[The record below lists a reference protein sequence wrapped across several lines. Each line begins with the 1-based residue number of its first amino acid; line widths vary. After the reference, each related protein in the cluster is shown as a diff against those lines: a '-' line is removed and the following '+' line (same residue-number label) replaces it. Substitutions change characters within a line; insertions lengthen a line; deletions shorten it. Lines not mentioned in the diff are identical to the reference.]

1 MMKTS
6 KLGIILSV
14 SYLVLLGISIA
25 YEHSIRIYDR
35 GNSEFAGILSIALT
49 SPTGVLLIWLAD
61 SWFGVKVLAEGMGK
75 RYRSVSDEDRWF
87 NYAVAKSGVY
97 KVRMFLPHN
106 IGVAGTSEL
115 LDKISD
121 VVKTKRHYIVEYRGE
136 VKASG
141 CTFIDVPLFIFGRVA
156 DKDRAG
162 S

>member
-61 SWFGVKVLAEGMGK
+61 SWFGVKVLAE
-75 RYRSVSDEDRWF
+75 VSDEDRWF